1 MSKQNAGINETVRLL
16 GRAQKAVNR
25 GDPVEM
31 LEALTASG
39 YLDGL
44 RRRLQA
50 DWGSSLPPS
59 EVDECVARAV
69 DAASAS
75 VFNGRNIRNLGAW
88 LWKVAKNIADD
99 KWQSDYAHRGKFDED
114 SISAESD
121 TEETDREREKHQEL
135 KEVRRKEAIRIAR
148 ELLPQVGEG
157 QVRDVIELVID
168 AVEDGL
174 PDLPASSIAEAL
186 GIKKNAARTLVSR
199 GLKRLRRLAKQE
211 GVEIPTDLPETDMNE
226 EEEEYDD
233 A

>member
-1 MSKQNAGINETVRLL
+1 MNEQNAGINETARLL
-16 GRAQKAVNR
+16 ERAQKAVNR
-25 GDPVEM
+25 GDPAEM

-50 DWGSSLPPS
+50 DWGRSLPPS
-59 EVDECVARAV
+59 EVDECIAQAV
-69 DAASAS
+69 DTAFAS
-75 VFNGRNIRNLGAW
+75 VFNGRNIRNLGSW

-99 KWQSDYAHRGKFDED
+99 KWQSDYAYRSKFDED
-114 SISAESD
+114 RIPAEPD
-121 TEETDREREKHQEL
+121 TEETDRESEKRQEL

-148 ELLPQVGEG
+148 GLLPQVGEG
-157 QVRDVIELVID
+157 QVRDVMELVID